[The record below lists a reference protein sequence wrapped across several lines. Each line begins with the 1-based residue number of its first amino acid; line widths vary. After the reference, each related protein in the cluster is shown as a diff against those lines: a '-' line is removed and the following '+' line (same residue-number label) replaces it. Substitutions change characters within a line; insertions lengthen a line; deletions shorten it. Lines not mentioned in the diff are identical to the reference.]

1 MLSKEKFFELLET
14 KREDNSWDF
23 KEELKL
29 KPNEKFYDFLKDV
42 LAFSNSG
49 GGYLLLG
56 VRDGNLELVNV
67 NEKLDVA
74 QIGAKMETT
83 LGFSVDIKI
92 LYFEHELEGENITL
106 GIIYI
111 PESESII
118 LSPKDLTNGKGA
130 IVQANSIYVRRNTRS
145 IVADREGL
153 ERLINRVNK
162 KGEYKFKKQ
171 DLEIIERNKEMFSDF
186 GDRIYNH
193 LKGDY
198 VFSTNEFSYKLDEV
212 YRHQVKFNKLEFAKL
227 IGFEEEQ
234 IDAFFEGRAFP
245 SLEHILRITT
255 IFELPP
261 DYFFRSTIYSRYPLW
276 QRPMIS
282 YCILDKVK
290 EKRTL
295 FSSNEGEFFSDVFW
309 QLARHIRL
317 FGEWMS
323 SSRPK
328 KGIDPLEKMFSEKP
342 SDYLYEYNDHLNNK
356 ELNGFK
362 SHLSHQYY
370 KILEVFKQISR
381 DTDLNR
387 EEAILNFLM
396 QSRDEFICRIINE
409 SIKEIELVG
418 KEAGVTFH
426 FIDEIVNKKVNGREY
441 NSKTLELQLKK
452 IRKSPKKS
460 K

>member
-14 KREDNSWDF
+14 NREDNGWDF

-56 VRDGNLELVNV
+56 VEDETLELVGID
-67 NEKLDVA
+67 EKLDVA
-74 QIGAKMETT
+74 KIGAKMETT
-83 LGFSVDIKI
+83 LGFSIDIKI
-92 LYFEHELEGENITL
+92 LYFEHKVAGENITL

-111 PESESII
+111 PESENII

-145 IVADREGL
+145 IVADKEGL

-162 KGEYKFKKQ
+162 KGDYKFKKQ
-171 DLEIIERNKEMFSDF
+171 DLEIIERNKKMFSDF

-198 VFSTNEFSYKLDEV
+198 AFSTNEFSYKLDEV
-212 YRHQVKFNKLEFAKL
+212 YRHQIKYNKLEFARL
-227 IGFEEEQ
+227 IGFEEEK
-234 IDAFFEGRAFP
+234 IDDFFEGKAFP

-255 IFELPP
+255 IFKLPP

-276 QRPMIS
+276 QKPMIS

-290 EKRTL
+290 EKKTL
-295 FSSNEGEFFSDVFW
+295 FLTNEGEFFRDVFW
-309 QLARHIRL
+309 ELAGHIRL
-317 FGEWMS
+317 FGEWIS
-323 SSRPK
+323 SSRPA

-342 SDYLYEYNDHLNNK
+342 SDYLYDYNDHLNDEK
-356 ELNGFK
+356 LNGFK
-362 SHLSHQYY
+362 KHLSHQYY
-370 KILEVFKQISR
+370 KILEVFRAISYN
-381 DTDLNR
+381 TDLNG
-387 EEAILNFLM
+387 EEAILNHLM
-396 QSRDEFICRIINE
+396 NSRDEFICRIINE

-418 KEAGVTFH
+418 NEVRVTCH
-426 FIDEIVNKKVNGREY
+426 FIDEIVNKKVNGRQY
-441 NSKTLELQLKK
+441 SSKTLTLQLQE
-452 IRKSPKKS
+452 IGGI
-460 K
+460 